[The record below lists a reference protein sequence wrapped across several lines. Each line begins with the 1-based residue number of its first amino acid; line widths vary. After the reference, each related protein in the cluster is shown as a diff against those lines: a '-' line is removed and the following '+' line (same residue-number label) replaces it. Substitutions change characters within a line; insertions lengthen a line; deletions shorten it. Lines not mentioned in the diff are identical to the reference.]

1 MKIVHILRSET
12 DDITRMFIREF
23 SQGEDNIEVSLYQE
37 GVDYDQLVKDIFES
51 DQVIS
56 WW

>member
-1 MKIVHILRSET
+1 MKIVHILRSEM
-12 DDITRMFIREF
+12 DDITRMFIREI
-23 SQGEDNIEVSLYQE
+23 SQGEENIEVSLYQE